1 MAGVETKGEILSYLD
16 KVTREIDPPKTESFT
31 TTAVASACH
40 VSRNLASQYLNE
52 LVREGPAIKVGS
64 RPVLFLHRRDLE
76 RYLQAKLEKNEYSS
90 MSELLMLAGRR
101 ASRDFEQAIG
111 SDLSLGQCV
120 EQLKSAMQYPPHGI
134 PVLLVGDHGTGR
146 NTYPGSPRVR
156 KECRNPQQEC
166 LVYLG

>member
-134 PVLLVGDHGTGR
+134 PVLLVGDHGTG
-146 NTYPGSPRVR
+146 
-156 KECRNPQQEC
+156 KE
-166 LVYLG
+166 YLSRLTFEYGKNAGILSKNASAD